1 MVISQEQ
8 SIIQR
13 INALL
18 YSPAYLILIGGLT
31 IVSNVFAQE
40 LIVYTVFILIAA
52 YICLQAR
59 DMLPLLPL
67 FICGYISPSRGNNP
81 GLNDESVFSL
91 SGAGLY
97 WIILLS
103 AVAICLFCRLIKD
116 PDFGGLKF
124 LRKKRKLL
132 TGMLTLGAAYAVSG
146 LGSGQL
152 TTLGW
157 RNLFFAFLQ
166 FAAIAGLYFLFTGG
180 VRWDIAPKA
189 YLFWTGTCVGYV
201 LFFEL
206 LNLYFTANVIID
218 GAIFRN
224 DIYTG
229 WGHYNNIGAMFAMI
243 IPLPFFLTGKG
254 RYASFA
260 YISAIFFYIG
270 LVFTSSRGAILIG
283 TPIFVIGYI
292 LSLCHRRHA
301 RRQLVIHIGA
311 LAAVVLGVLFMEDKF
326 LRLFRVFGEIGL
338 ESTARLR
345 IYGIGLEQFKRF
357 PIFGGSFFPVDITIY
372 SWSSS
377 ESFISMFPPRWHNT
391 VVQLLATGGITCLI
405 AYGHH
410 RLQTIKLFIRDFSDE
425 KLFAALSILA
435 LLLTS
440 MLDCHF
446 FNIGPVLLYSAT
458 LAVVEC
464 QLGNNET
471 RTV

>member
-1 MVISQEQ
+1 MVTCQEK

-18 YSPAYLILIGGLT
+18 YSPTYLMLIGGLT
-31 IVSNVFAQE
+31 ILSNVFAME
-40 LIVYTVFILIAA
+40 LIVYTVLILIAA
-52 YICLQAR
+52 YICLLAR
-59 DMLPLLPL
+59 DLLPLLPL

-81 GLNDESVFSL
+81 GLNDESIFSL
-91 SGAGLY
+91 SGAGFY
-97 WIILLS
+97 WIILLT
-103 AVAICLFCRLIKD
+103 AVVICLLYRLVKD
-116 PDFGGLKF
+116 PVFGGLKF

-132 TGMLTLGAAYAVSG
+132 VSILILGAAYAVSG
-146 LGSGQL
+146 LGSGQWQ
-152 TTLGW
+152 THGW

-180 VRWDIAPKA
+180 VRWDLAPKA

-201 LFFEL
+201 LLFEMI
-206 LNLYFTANVIID
+206 NLYFTANVIID

-224 DIYTG
+224 NIYTG

-254 RYASFA
+254 RYAGFA
-260 YISAIFFYIG
+260 YISAILFYVG

-283 TPIFVIGYI
+283 TPIFITSYI

-301 RRQLVIHIGA
+301 RRQFVIHIGA
-311 LAAVVLGVLFMEDKF
+311 LASVAFGVLFLEDEF
-326 LRLFRVFGEIGL
+326 LNLFRVFGEIGL
-338 ESTARLR
+338 ESSARLR
-345 IYGIGLEQFKRF
+345 IYEIGWNQFKRF

-377 ESFISMFPPRWHNT
+377 ENFISMFPPRWHNT
-391 VVQLLATGGITCLI
+391 FVQLLATGGITCLI
-405 AYGHH
+405 AYGYH
-410 RLQTIKLFIRDFSDE
+410 RVQTFRLFLRDFSDE

-446 FNIGPVLLYSAT
+446 FNIGPVLLYSAI

-464 QLGNNET
+464 QLGKNET
-471 RTV
+471 RTI